1 MAQHIN
7 KTRGA
12 ISTKQAQRAELSNV
26 IEREEWGSSALL
38 ELKTNVKAI
47 IKLVRDSADDL
58 KSAILLVGAQ
68 FC

>member
-38 ELKTNVKAI
+38 ELKTNVETI